1 MMTSH
6 CGSRG
11 RPRSPTLPTYDG
23 RMARD
28 LRRPGSRHGDEA
40 VRITTAASNR
50 GDDIA
55 ARQKRYLFSMSLR
68 SLCFVGAIIA
78 ALAHVGWLWPI
89 LIAGALVLPY
99 IAVVM
104 ANATMSK
111 GDGFDLPDGRYVRE
125 LGPAA

>member
-1 MMTSH
+1 
-6 CGSRG
+6 
-11 RPRSPTLPTYDG
+11 
-23 RMARD
+23 MARD
-28 LRRPGSRHGDEA
+28 ERRHGSRPTSRPRDEA

-50 GDDIA
+50 NDDIA
-55 ARQKRYLFSMSLR
+55 ARQKRYLFSMTLR

-104 ANATMSK
+104 ANAAFTK
-111 GDGFDLPDGRYVRE
+111 DDGFDLPTGQYAARE
-125 LGPAA
+125 LGTAERTAPDTPETGGARP